1 MGTITDKSTFKQALE
16 QYQSKNTTA
25 RELRFLDS
33 FYFLNESQ
41 GLPPDLLRKKDI
53 AIRKMFK
60 NPDLKEKYYIFHLIR
75 NIDTKWKSVNIKE
88 LTSNFYKTSKV
99 IAEIWET
106 L

>member
-1 MGTITDKSTFKQALE
+1 ME

-60 NPDLKEKYYIFHLIR
+60 NPDLKEKYYVFHLIR
-75 NIDTKWKSVNIKE
+75 NIDTKWKSVKPEDIV
-88 LTSNFYKTSKV
+88 SHFYKTSKV
-99 IAEIWET
+99 IAEIWSNMDANSKN
-106 L
+106 